1 MKKSIWLV
9 FNIALIAAFVLAACS
24 PSSTPTSAPTQA
36 AQPTTAPQP
45 TQAAQPTEA
54 AQPTTAPEP
63 TTAPTEAAVEP
74 VGTLRIW
81 ADDTR
86 APILQDLADEVL
98 QTYQLELV
106 VELKSALRD
115 DFQVAAPQ
123 GEGPDIL
130 FGVAHDQAGALV
142 ANGLLAPID
151 LGDKLADFDPNAVSA
166 CTFDGVL
173 YCLPYATENLGFF
186 YNTDMVETAPTTWDE
201 VVEVGEELMASG
213 EATYIMAV
221 TGTTYDLYPL
231 FTSFGGYIFG
241 KDDQGNYD
249 PTDLGLDSE
258 GMIEAATWLQEQ
270 VEAGNLPTDWDWAN
284 NHALFETGE
293 VPFIMAGPWA
303 LDRIRES
310 GIPYAVTNFPDGG
323 VPFAGTQ
330 GAYINAQSENVLLAQ
345 AFLTEFIA
353 TEEVMQQLYDAGK
366 RPSAYLPVRE
376 QTDDPDLLALAEAGT
391 DATMMPAIP
400 AMGSVWS
407 SWDAAI
413 VLVRGG
419 EQEPEEALAT
429 AGQQVRDLIA
439 NPLTGMVNVPGS
451 YQEEAGCPGDWQPE
465 CAVTAM
471 TQGDDGLWA
480 SGPWDLPAGD
490 YEVKV
495 ALDGSWTTNY
505 GLDGVKDGDNYL
517 FTLPAAGEVSFTY
530 DPETNLLEIILP

>member
-1 MKKSIWLV
+1 
-9 FNIALIAAFVLAACS
+9 
-24 PSSTPTSAPTQA
+24 
-36 AQPTTAPQP
+36 
-45 TQAAQPTEA
+45 
-54 AQPTTAPEP
+54 
-63 TTAPTEAAVEP
+63 
-74 VGTLRIW
+74 
-81 ADDTR
+81 
-86 APILQDLADEVL
+86 
-98 QTYQLELV
+98 
-106 VELKSALRD
+106 
-115 DFQVAAPQ
+115 
-123 GEGPDIL
+123 
-130 FGVAHDQAGALV
+130 
-142 ANGLLAPID
+142 
-151 LGDKLADFDPNAVSA
+151 
-166 CTFDGVL
+166 
-173 YCLPYATENLGFF
+173 
-186 YNTDMVETAPTTWDE
+186 
-201 VVEVGEELMASG
+201 
-213 EATYIMAV
+213 MAV